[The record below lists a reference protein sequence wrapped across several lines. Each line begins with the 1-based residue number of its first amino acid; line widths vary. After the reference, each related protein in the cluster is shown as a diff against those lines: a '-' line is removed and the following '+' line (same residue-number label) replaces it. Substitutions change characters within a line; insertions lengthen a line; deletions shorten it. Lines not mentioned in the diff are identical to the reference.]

1 VSPVSASA
9 GLATRSPR
17 RRNAADS
24 RERLLQA
31 AQEVFSERGYD
42 RATLREV
49 GQRAQVDPAMIARYF
64 GGKAALY
71 LESLRRDQ
79 PASSAEPLDL
89 TSFEEVQGLLDRVDA
104 RGATPTLHAA
114 VRPHSDAELQSAAI
128 AVLERRMVEPSRERA
143 SQVDAQLRAEM
154 LTAALAGI
162 LLSRASGAFATLS
175 AAPSADVARLITE
188 LSVALLKQGPVS
200 ERDVRS

>member
-1 VSPVSASA
+1 MSAVSADPD
-9 GLATRSPR
+9 LAIRAPR

-24 RERLLQA
+24 RERLLRA

-49 GQRAQVDPAMIARYF
+49 GQRAEVDPAMIARYF

-79 PASSAEPLDL
+79 PTSSAEPLDL
-89 TSFEEVQGLLDRVDA
+89 TSMDEVQGLLDRVDA

-114 VRPHSDAELQSAAI
+114 VRPHEDAELQAAAI
-128 AVLERRMVEPSRERA
+128 AVLERRMVAPSRERA
-143 SQVDAQLRAEM
+143 SRSELDGAQLRAEI
-154 LTAALAGI
+154 LTSALAGI
-162 LLSRASGAFATLS
+162 LLSRASGAFPALT

-188 LSVALLKQGPVS
+188 LSAALLQPGAVS
-200 ERDVRS
+200 